1 MARGRPPR
9 RFPSSGT
16 TEGKTLRELG
26 ISRQQRSDYRAI
38 ASLPADV
45 FEAALADPKRKPTT
59 RSLVN
64 LARDRPPDHRR
75 GDPFTEALRA
85 ALRLT
90 ADERRALCR
99 AIDPQ
104 ASTDA

>member
-1 MARGRPPR
+1 MGRPPK

-16 TEGKTLRELG
+16 TEGKTLSELG
-26 ISRQQRSDYRAI
+26 ISRELAYNCRAI
-38 ASLPADV
+38 ASLPGDV
-45 FEAALADPKRKPTT
+45 FNAELAAMHRGERKVTT

-64 LARDRPPDHRR
+64 LARNLPSDHRR
-75 GDPFTEALRA
+75 GSPFTEALRA

-99 AIDPQ
+99 AIDPDE
-104 ASTDA
+104 AAP